1 MTTIYIYIY
10 IYTHIFPQGLI
21 ITMEN
26 TLAGHQGIPS
36 VDERNP
42 PPRDG
47 LLHYV
52 FFDWQC

>member
-1 MTTIYIYIY
+1 MTTIY